1 MPTVLPE
8 GSLAP
13 VLLAGLV
20 LVALAIL
27 MVKTP
32 LANAGRPDEPA
43 PPTAIM

>member
-1 MPTVLPE
+1 M
-8 GSLAP
+8 A
-13 VLLAGLV
+13 LV
-20 LVALAIL
+20 GGVVMVALAIL